1 MSDSD
6 NEENPGMIELTLNYE
21 NKRADEEIDDTYNNG
36 GLEEFCEKNFGIDIN
51 KYDIQFY
58 YFDKKSNQKTPIIPD
73 CISSFYDP
81 YKFNKGNNDR
91 LMLYVE
97 TKLKEVK
104 EEERDNESRSNDR
117 EENDR
122 NNEDL
127 LYSNVS
133 NASNDVILSNSGNF
147 SKKEEDI
154 KLYEGIKKV
163 KPETLNN
170 AKTEETKEPSNQL
183 KSKLSMNSSKLSGIS
198 NISGGSK
205 SRISMSKE
213 EKKLEEAKN
222 KYNKICTDIDGL
234 NKENDELEQ
243 EIKRIKELIEQE
255 NKSDDEDDDDD
266 DEKELN
272 EYESKKENLEK
283 RIKEMESE
291 KLKEIEDLK
300 EENLKLEKMIADLS
314 LKLSKQKEENQNL
327 KKENENLQ
335 KNINE
340 LNQDQI
346 NSSSLSFNSNELSL
360 SNANFFSDKNEIQN
374 YMGNNENKI
383 KQKEKKKERL
393 TKINELYQKMKND
406 NTKFKLRKKD
416 TSELGLRSS
425 NSLSLSR
432 VNSRIS
438 GEIKNNKKAENIQL
452 KKDITVLEEKINS
465 KKNEIENLKTMHE
478 NQVKNIKNTQI

>member
-6 NEENPGMIELTLNYE
+6 NEENPDMIELTLNYE
-21 NKRADEEIDDTYNNG
+21 NKRADEEIDDDFNNG
-36 GLEEFCEKNFGIDIN
+36 DLEKFCEKNFGIDIN

-97 TKLKEVK
+97 TKLKE
-104 EEERDNESRSNDR
+104 
-117 EENDR
+117 
-122 NNEDL
+122 DL
-127 LYSNVS
+127 
-133 NASNDVILSNSGNF
+133 
-147 SKKEEDI
+147 
-154 KLYEGIKKV
+154 
-163 KPETLNN
+163 
-170 AKTEETKEPSNQL
+170 Q
-183 KSKLSMNSSKLSGIS
+183 
-198 NISGGSK
+198 
-205 SRISMSKE
+205 
-213 EKKLEEAKN
+213 KKLEEAKN
-222 KYNKICTDIDGL
+222 KYTKICTDIDVL

-243 EIKRIKELIEQE
+243 EIKRIKKLIEQE
-255 NKSDDEDDDDD
+255 NNSDDEDDDDD

-300 EENLKLEKMIADLS
+300 EENLKLENMIADLS

-327 KKENENLQ
+327 KEENENLQ

-438 GEIKNNKKAENIQL
+438 GEIKNNKKVENIQL

-465 KKNEIENLKTMHE
+465 IKNDIENLKTMHE

>member
-6 NEENPGMIELTLNYE
+6 NEENLDLIELTLNYE
-21 NKRADEEIDDTYNNG
+21 NKRADEEIDDTFNDG
-36 GLEEFCEKNFGIDIN
+36 DLEKFCQENFGIDIN

-97 TKLKEVK
+97 TKLKE
-104 EEERDNESRSNDR
+104 
-117 EENDR
+117 
-122 NNEDL
+122 DL
-127 LYSNVS
+127 
-133 NASNDVILSNSGNF
+133 
-147 SKKEEDI
+147 
-154 KLYEGIKKV
+154 
-163 KPETLNN
+163 
-170 AKTEETKEPSNQL
+170 Q
-183 KSKLSMNSSKLSGIS
+183 
-198 NISGGSK
+198 
-205 SRISMSKE
+205 
-213 EKKLEEAKN
+213 KKLEEAKN
-222 KYNKICTDIDGL
+222 KYIKICTDIDGL
-234 NKENDELEQ
+234 NKEKDELEK
-243 EIKRIKELIEQE
+243 EIKKIKELIEQE
-255 NKSDDEDDDDD
+255 NKPDDEDDDDD

-300 EENLKLEKMIADLS
+300 EENLKLENMIADLS

>member
-97 TKLKEVK
+97 TKLKEVV
-104 EEERDNESRSNDR
+104 RDNESRTNVN
-117 EENDR
+117 EENDG
-122 NNEDL
+122 NNEDM

-133 NASNDVILSNSGNF
+133 NTSNDVILSNSGNF

-170 AKTEETKEPSNQL
+170 AKTEEIKEPSNQL
-183 KSKLSMNSSKLSGIS
+183 KSKLSINSSKHSGIS
-198 NISGGSK
+198 NISGSSK
-205 SRISMSKE
+205 SKE

-222 KYNKICTDIDGL
+222 KYNKICADIDGF
-234 NKENDELEQ
+234 NKENDELEK
-243 EIKRIKELIEQE
+243 EIKKIKELIEQE
-255 NKSDDEDDDDD
+255 NRSDDEEDDDD

-438 GEIKNNKKAENIQL
+438 GEIKNNKKEENIQL

-465 KKNEIENLKTMHE
+465 IKNDIENLKTKHE

>member
-6 NEENPGMIELTLNYE
+6 NEENPEIIELTVNYE
-21 NKRADEEIDDTYNNG
+21 NKRADEEIDDTSFNNG
-36 GLEEFCEKNFGIDIN
+36 DLEKFCEKNFGIDIN

-58 YFDKKSNQKTPIIPD
+58 YHDKKSNQKTPLIPD

-81 YKFNKGNNDR
+81 YKFSKGNNDR

-97 TKLKEVK
+97 TKLKEVV
-104 EEERDNESRSNDR
+104 SN

-122 NNEDL
+122 INEDM

-133 NASNDVILSNSGNF
+133 NTSNDVILSNSGNF
-147 SKKEEDI
+147 SRKEEDI

-170 AKTEETKEPSNQL
+170 AKTEEIKEPSNQL
-183 KSKLSMNSSKLSGIS
+183 KSKLSINSSKHSGIS
-198 NISGGSK
+198 NISGSSK
-205 SRISMSKE
+205 SKE

-222 KYNKICTDIDGL
+222 KYNKICADIDGF
-234 NKENDELEQ
+234 NKENDELEK
-243 EIKRIKELIEQE
+243 EIKKIKELIEQE
-255 NKSDDEDDDDD
+255 NRSDDEEDDDD

-300 EENLKLEKMIADLS
+300 EENLKLENMIADLS

-438 GEIKNNKKAENIQL
+438 GEIKNNKKVENIQL

-465 KKNEIENLKTMHE
+465 IKNDIKNLKTKHE

>member
-21 NKRADEEIDDTYNNG
+21 NKRADEEIDDDFNDG
-36 GLEEFCEKNFGIDIN
+36 DLEKFCEKNFGIDIN

-97 TKLKEVK
+97 TKLKEVV
-104 EEERDNESRSNDR
+104 RDNESRSNDN
-117 EENDR
+117 EKKDR
-122 NNEDL
+122 INEDM

-133 NASNDVILSNSGNF
+133 NTSNDVILSNSGNF

-183 KSKLSMNSSKLSGIS
+183 KSKLSMNSSKHSGIS
-198 NISGGSK
+198 NISGSSK
-205 SRISMSKE
+205 SKE

-222 KYNKICTDIDGL
+222 KYNKICADIDGF
-234 NKENDELEQ
+234 NKENDELEK
-243 EIKRIKELIEQE
+243 EIKKIKELIEQE
-255 NKSDDEDDDDD
+255 NKPDDEDDDDN

-300 EENLKLEKMIADLS
+300 EENLKLENMIADLS

>member
-58 YFDKKSNQKTPIIPD
+58 YFDKKSNQKQPLIPD
-73 CISSFYDP
+73 CISSFYEP
-81 YKFNKGNNDR
+81 YNFNKGNNDR

-97 TKLKEVK
+97 TKLKEVV
-104 EEERDNESRSNDR
+104 RDNESRSNDN
-117 EENDR
+117 EKKDR
-122 NNEDL
+122 INEDM

-133 NASNDVILSNSGNF
+133 NTSNDVILSNSGNF

-154 KLYEGIKKV
+154 KLYEGIKKD

-170 AKTEETKEPSNQL
+170 AKTEEIKEPSNQL
-183 KSKLSMNSSKLSGIS
+183 KSKLSINSSKHSGIS
-198 NISGGSK
+198 NISGSSK
-205 SRISMSKE
+205 SKE

-222 KYNKICTDIDGL
+222 KYNKICTDIDGF
-234 NKENDELEQ
+234 NKENDELEK
-243 EIKRIKELIEQE
+243 EIKKIKELIEQE
-255 NKSDDEDDDDD
+255 NKPDDEDDDDD

-283 RIKEMESE
+283 RTKEMELE
-291 KLKEIEDLK
+291 KSKEIEDLK
-300 EENLKLEKMIADLS
+300 EENLKLENMIADLS

-465 KKNEIENLKTMHE
+465 KKNEIENLKTKHE

>member
-6 NEENPGMIELTLNYE
+6 NEENPDMIELTLNYE
-21 NKRADEEIDDTYNNG
+21 NKRADEEIDDDFKNG
-36 GLEEFCEKNFGIDIN
+36 ELEKFCETKFGIDRN

-163 KPETLNN
+163 KSETLNN

-183 KSKLSMNSSKLSGIS
+183 KSKLSMDSSKHSGIS

-205 SRISMSKE
+205 SKE
-213 EKKLEEAKN
+213 EKKLEDAKN
-222 KYNKICTDIDGL
+222 KYTKICTDIDGL
-234 NKENDELEQ
+234 NKEKDELEK
-243 EIKRIKELIEQE
+243 EIKKIKELIEQE
-255 NKSDDEDDDDD
+255 NKPDDEDDDDD

-300 EENLKLEKMIADLS
+300 EENLKLENMIADLS

-438 GEIKNNKKAENIQL
+438 GEIKNNKKVENIQL

-465 KKNEIENLKTMHE
+465 TKNEIENLKTKHE

>member
-6 NEENPGMIELTLNYE
+6 NEENPDMIELTLNYE
-21 NKRADEEIDDTYNNG
+21 NKRADEEIDDDFNDG
-36 GLEEFCEKNFGIDIN
+36 DLEKFCEKNFGIDIN

-58 YFDKKSNQKTPIIPD
+58 YHDKKSNQKTPIIPD

-97 TKLKEVK
+97 TKLKE
-104 EEERDNESRSNDR
+104 
-117 EENDR
+117 
-122 NNEDL
+122 DL
-127 LYSNVS
+127 
-133 NASNDVILSNSGNF
+133 
-147 SKKEEDI
+147 
-154 KLYEGIKKV
+154 
-163 KPETLNN
+163 
-170 AKTEETKEPSNQL
+170 Q
-183 KSKLSMNSSKLSGIS
+183 
-198 NISGGSK
+198 
-205 SRISMSKE
+205 
-213 EKKLEEAKN
+213 KKLEEAKN
-222 KYNKICTDIDGL
+222 EYTKICTEIDGL
-234 NKENDELEQ
+234 NKENDELEK
-243 EIKRIKELIEQE
+243 EIKKIKELIEQE
-255 NKSDDEDDDDD
+255 NKPDDEDDDDD

-300 EENLKLEKMIADLS
+300 EENLKLENMIADLS

-465 KKNEIENLKTMHE
+465 IKNDIENLKTMHE

>member
-1 MSDSD
+1 
-6 NEENPGMIELTLNYE
+6 MIELTLNYE
-21 NKRADEEIDDTYNNG
+21 NKRADEEIDDTFNNG
-36 GLEEFCEKNFGIDIN
+36 DLEKFCEKNFGIDIN

-97 TKLKEVK
+97 TKLKE
-104 EEERDNESRSNDR
+104 
-117 EENDR
+117 
-122 NNEDL
+122 DL
-127 LYSNVS
+127 
-133 NASNDVILSNSGNF
+133 
-147 SKKEEDI
+147 
-154 KLYEGIKKV
+154 
-163 KPETLNN
+163 
-170 AKTEETKEPSNQL
+170 Q
-183 KSKLSMNSSKLSGIS
+183 
-198 NISGGSK
+198 
-205 SRISMSKE
+205 
-213 EKKLEEAKN
+213 KKLEEAKN
-222 KYNKICTDIDGL
+222 EYTKICKDIDSL
-234 NKENDELEQ
+234 NKENDELEK
-243 EIKRIKELIEQE
+243 EIKNIKELIEQE
-255 NKSDDEDDDDD
+255 IKRNEENDDD

-291 KLKEIEDLK
+291 KIKEIEDLK
-300 EENLKLEKMIADLS
+300 EENLKLENMIADLS

-327 KKENENLQ
+327 KKDNENLQ

-438 GEIKNNKKAENIQL
+438 GEIKNNKKVENIQL
-452 KKDITVLEEKINS
+452 KKDITALEEKINS
-465 KKNEIENLKTMHE
+465 TKNEIENLKTKHE

>member
-6 NEENPGMIELTLNYE
+6 NEENPDMIELTLNYE
-21 NKRADEEIDDTYNNG
+21 NKRADEEIDDDFNDG
-36 GLEEFCEKNFGIDIN
+36 DLEKFCEKNFGIDIN

-58 YFDKKSNQKTPIIPD
+58 YHDKKSNQKTPLIPD

-81 YKFNKGNNDR
+81 YKFSKGNNDR

-97 TKLKEVK
+97 TKLKEVV
-104 EEERDNESRSNDR
+104 RDNKSRSNDN
-117 EENDR
+117 EKNDR
-122 NNEDL
+122 INEDM

-133 NASNDVILSNSGNF
+133 NTSNDVILSNSGNF

-205 SRISMSKE
+205 SKE

-222 KYNKICTDIDGL
+222 KYTKICTDIDVL

-243 EIKRIKELIEQE
+243 EIKRIKKLIE
-255 NKSDDEDDDDD
+255 NNSDDEDDDDD

-300 EENLKLEKMIADLS
+300 EENLKLENMIADLS

>member
-6 NEENPGMIELTLNYE
+6 NEENPDMIELTLNYE
-21 NKRADEEIDDTYNNG
+21 NKRADEEIDDTFNDG
-36 GLEEFCEKNFGIDIN
+36 DLEKFCQENFGIDIKN
-51 KYDIQFY
+51 YDIQFY

-97 TKLKEVK
+97 TKLKEVV
-104 EEERDNESRSNDR
+104 RDNESRSNDN
-117 EENDR
+117 EKKDR
-122 NNEDL
+122 INEDM

-133 NASNDVILSNSGNF
+133 NTSNDVILSNSGNF

-170 AKTEETKEPSNQL
+170 AKTEEIKEPSNQL
-183 KSKLSMNSSKLSGIS
+183 KSKLSINSSKHSGIS
-198 NISGGSK
+198 NISGSSK
-205 SRISMSKE
+205 SKE

-222 KYNKICTDIDGL
+222 KYNKICTDIDGF
-234 NKENDELEQ
+234 NKENDELEK
-243 EIKRIKELIEQE
+243 EIKTIKELIEQE
-255 NKSDDEDDDDD
+255 KKSDEEDDDD

-272 EYESKKENLEK
+272 EYESKIENIEK
-283 RIKEMESE
+283 RTKEMELE
-291 KLKEIEDLK
+291 KSKEIEDLK

-465 KKNEIENLKTMHE
+465 TKNEIENLKTMHE

>member
-6 NEENPGMIELTLNYE
+6 NEENPDMIELTLNYE
-21 NKRADEEIDDTYNNG
+21 NKRADEEIDDDFNDG
-36 GLEEFCEKNFGIDIN
+36 DLEKFCEKNFGIDIN

-97 TKLKEVK
+97 TKLKE
-104 EEERDNESRSNDR
+104 
-117 EENDR
+117 
-122 NNEDL
+122 DL
-127 LYSNVS
+127 
-133 NASNDVILSNSGNF
+133 
-147 SKKEEDI
+147 
-154 KLYEGIKKV
+154 
-163 KPETLNN
+163 
-170 AKTEETKEPSNQL
+170 Q
-183 KSKLSMNSSKLSGIS
+183 
-198 NISGGSK
+198 
-205 SRISMSKE
+205 
-213 EKKLEEAKN
+213 KKLEEAKN
-222 KYNKICTDIDGL
+222 EYTKICKDIDSL
-234 NKENDELEQ
+234 NKEKYELEK
-243 EIKRIKELIEQE
+243 EIKKIKELIEQE
-255 NKSDDEDDDDD
+255 NKPDDEDDDDN

-283 RIKEMESE
+283 RIEEMESE

-300 EENLKLEKMIADLS
+300 EENLKLENMIADLS

>member
-6 NEENPGMIELTLNYE
+6 NEENPDMIELTLNYE
-21 NKRADEEIDDTYNNG
+21 NKRADEEIDDTFNDG
-36 GLEEFCEKNFGIDIN
+36 DLEKFCEKNFGIDIN

-97 TKLKEVK
+97 TKLKE
-104 EEERDNESRSNDR
+104 
-117 EENDR
+117 
-122 NNEDL
+122 DL
-127 LYSNVS
+127 
-133 NASNDVILSNSGNF
+133 
-147 SKKEEDI
+147 
-154 KLYEGIKKV
+154 
-163 KPETLNN
+163 
-170 AKTEETKEPSNQL
+170 Q
-183 KSKLSMNSSKLSGIS
+183 
-198 NISGGSK
+198 
-205 SRISMSKE
+205 
-213 EKKLEEAKN
+213 KKLEEAKN
-222 KYNKICTDIDGL
+222 EYTKICTEIDGL
-234 NKENDELEQ
+234 NKENDELEK

-255 NKSDDEDDDDD
+255 IKRNEEDDDD

-300 EENLKLEKMIADLS
+300 EENLKLENMIADLS

>member
-6 NEENPGMIELTLNYE
+6 NEENPDMIELTLNYE
-21 NKRADEEIDDTYNNG
+21 NKRADEEIDDDFNDG
-36 GLEEFCEKNFGIDIN
+36 DLEKFCEKNFGIDIN

-58 YFDKKSNQKTPIIPD
+58 YHDKKSNQKTPLIPD

-122 NNEDL
+122 NNEDM

-133 NASNDVILSNSGNF
+133 NTSNDVILSNSGNF

-205 SRISMSKE
+205 SKE

-222 KYNKICTDIDGL
+222 KYTKICTDIDGL
-234 NKENDELEQ
+234 NKEKDELEK
-243 EIKRIKELIEQE
+243 ESKKIKELIEQE
-255 NKSDDEDDDDD
+255 NKPDDEDDDDD

-300 EENLKLEKMIADLS
+300 EENLKLENMIADLS

-438 GEIKNNKKAENIQL
+438 GEIKNNKKVENIQL

-465 KKNEIENLKTMHE
+465 IKNDIENLKTKHE

>member
-97 TKLKEVK
+97 TKLKEVV
-104 EEERDNESRSNDR
+104 RDNESRSNVN

-122 NNEDL
+122 INEDM

-133 NASNDVILSNSGNF
+133 NTSNDVILSNSGNF

-170 AKTEETKEPSNQL
+170 AKTEEIKEPSNQL
-183 KSKLSMNSSKLSGIS
+183 KSKLSINSSKHSGIS
-198 NISGGSK
+198 NISGSSK
-205 SRISMSKE
+205 SKE

-222 KYNKICTDIDGL
+222 KYNKICTDIDGF
-234 NKENDELEQ
+234 NKENDELEK
-243 EIKRIKELIEQE
+243 EIKTIKELIEQE
-255 NKSDDEDDDDD
+255 KKSDEEDDDD

-272 EYESKKENLEK
+272 EYESKIENIEK
-283 RIKEMESE
+283 RTKEMELE
-291 KLKEIEDLK
+291 KSKEIEDLK
-300 EENLKLEKMIADLS
+300 EENLKLENMIADLS

>member
-97 TKLKEVK
+97 TKLKEVV
-104 EEERDNESRSNDR
+104 RDNESRSNVN

-122 NNEDL
+122 INEDM

-133 NASNDVILSNSGNF
+133 NTSNDVILSNSGNF

-170 AKTEETKEPSNQL
+170 AKTEEIKEPSNQL
-183 KSKLSMNSSKLSGIS
+183 KSKLSINSSKHSGIS
-198 NISGGSK
+198 NISGSSK
-205 SRISMSKE
+205 SKE

-222 KYNKICTDIDGL
+222 KYNKICADIDGF
-234 NKENDELEQ
+234 NKENDELEK
-243 EIKRIKELIEQE
+243 EIKKIKELIEQE
-255 NKSDDEDDDDD
+255 GRSDDEEDDDD

-272 EYESKKENLEK
+272 EYESKIENIEK
-283 RIKEMESE
+283 RTKEMELE
-291 KLKEIEDLK
+291 KSKEIEDLK

-340 LNQDQI
+340 L
-346 NSSSLSFNSNELSL
+346 LSFNSNELSL

>member
-97 TKLKEVK
+97 TKLKEVV
-104 EEERDNESRSNDR
+104 RDNESRSNDN
-117 EENDR
+117 EKNDR
-122 NNEDL
+122 INEDM

-133 NASNDVILSNSGNF
+133 NTSNDVILSNSGNF
-147 SKKEEDI
+147 SKTEEDI

-163 KPETLNN
+163 KSETLNN

-205 SRISMSKE
+205 SKE

-222 KYNKICTDIDGL
+222 KYTKICTDIDVL

-243 EIKRIKELIEQE
+243 EIKRIKKLIE
-255 NKSDDEDDDDD
+255 NNSDDEDDDDD
-266 DEKELN
+266 DEKKLK
-272 EYESKKENLEK
+272 EYESKIENIEK
-283 RIKEMESE
+283 RTKEMELE
-291 KLKEIEDLK
+291 KSKEIEDLK